1 MSKVLGQDMKVGD
14 LVRHKRRNWYAL
26 VVTIDQPRRH
36 IKLLDEESEVFWER
50 MSDYEVISESR

>member
-1 MSKVLGQDMKVGD
+1 MKVGD
-14 LVRHKRRNWYAL
+14 LVRHKRFKNWVHL
-26 VVTIDQPRRH
+26 IVSVDQPRRH

>member
-1 MSKVLGQDMKVGD
+1 MKVGD
-14 LVRHKRRNWYAL
+14 LVRHKRFSNWLHL
-26 VVTIDQPRRH
+26 VVSVDQPRRH